1 MSVLD
6 KAINLVDLENL
17 YQHILALEGEKH
29 SLDSYDALIQGAR
42 YIKEVCTNFGLDV
55 LEYPISVHEFKKD
68 FYNVAAFLDISLK
81 SEPAILITSHFDTVA
96 GTPGADDNAS
106 AIAIM
111 LEVARVFKTL
121 GYKRNLIF
129 VSFNLEEWTPYFQQ
143 NTRMIGRAN
152 GVYDS
157 KFRFTS
163 YRVKQAYEI
172 FMKLLRKNIYTKQHL
187 DDDQFEKFYTEVSP
201 LKLTG
206 SEQQFFAELNNFY
219 IKQGEYDPLG
229 TSFVLGSSAF
239 AKMAS
244 ESMNVMAVLN
254 LETIGYTSKNPHSQT
269 LPSGMTLEIFEGYRL
284 NKQDMIGDFAS
295 IFADENSGF
304 LAEIF
309 LKNAQYK
316 AIDLPCA
323 SLTVPLHYSTIKQN
337 FPDLL
342 RSDHAPFWK
351 HGIPALLI
359 SDSANFRN
367 PYYHTG
373 GDTIGTLDFHF
384 MKKVCQ
390 TTIATIIELMKEK

>member
-1 MSVLD
+1 MFVLD
-6 KAINLVDLENL
+6 NAINLVDLENL

-29 SLDSYDALIQGAR
+29 SIDSYDALIQGAR
-42 YIKEVCTNFGLDV
+42 YIKEVCMNYGLDV
-55 LEYPISVHEFKKD
+55 LEYPISVPGFKKD
-68 FYNVAAFLDISLK
+68 FYNIAAFLDISLK

-111 LEVARVFKTL
+111 LEVARIFKTL
-121 GYKRNLIF
+121 DYKRNLIF
-129 VSFNLEEWTPYFQQ
+129 ISFNLEEWAPYFQQ
-143 NTRMIGRAN
+143 NVRAIGRAN
-152 GVYDS
+152 GVYDT

-163 YRVKQAYEI
+163 YRVKKAYEI
-172 FMKLLRKNIYTKQHL
+172 YMQLLRSNIYTKQHL
-187 DDDQFEKFYTEVSP
+187 DDDHFERFFNKVSP
-201 LKLTG
+201 LKLST
-206 SEQQFFAELNNFY
+206 SELQFFAELNNFY

-229 TSFVLGSSAF
+229 TSFVLGSNTF
-239 AKMAS
+239 AQMAS
-244 ESMNVMAVLN
+244 TSMNVKAVIN

-269 LPSGMTLEIFEGYRL
+269 LPSGMTLEIFEGYKI
-284 NKQDMIGDFAS
+284 NEQEMIGDFAS

-304 LAEIF
+304 LAKTF
-309 LKNAQYK
+309 LKNAQYEL
-316 AIDLPCA
+316 IDLPCA
-323 SLTVPLHYSTIKQN
+323 SLTVPLNYSSIKQN

-351 HGIPALLI
+351 HDIPALLI

-373 GDTIGTLDFHF
+373 GDTIATLDFPF

-390 TTIATIIELMKEK
+390 TTIATIIDLTQG